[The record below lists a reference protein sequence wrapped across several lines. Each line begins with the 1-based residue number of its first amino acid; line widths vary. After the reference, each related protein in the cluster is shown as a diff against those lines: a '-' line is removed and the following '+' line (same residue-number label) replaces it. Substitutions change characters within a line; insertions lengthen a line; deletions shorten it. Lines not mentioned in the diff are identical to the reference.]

1 MSPLFQQHE
10 LAPTPMYNS
19 GCGHLYCKDCIESYH
34 LRDPNAGCPTC
45 RAPLMLHYTPS
56 HASAT
61 PYTTPRTLPITSFIH
76 NIYATTEADASDRD
90 LQDALSSY
98 ALQMPERR
106 ALESARQKLHLM
118 NDMQEMLL
126 RENKFNAAVLENL
139 TSQLDVASKALR
151 QVQKHHAQE
160 QEDLAKRIA
169 DREHMEAVFSAAQS
183 EMIIRL

>member
-1 MSPLFQQHE
+1 M
-10 LAPTPMYNS
+10 
-19 GCGHLYCKDCIESYH
+19 
-34 LRDPNAGCPTC
+34 
-45 RAPLMLHYTPS
+45 
-56 HASAT
+56 
-61 PYTTPRTLPITSFIH
+61 
-76 NIYATTEADASDRD
+76 SDR
-90 LQDALSSY
+90 Y

-183 EMIIRL
+183 ESELCFIPPSLTVVIIRL